1 MTVHVIPVPHHMT
14 AEEAWNEIRLL
25 GALLT
30 ENRPKSNKDCRWA
43 VITTPDSESEAR

>member
-14 AEEAWNEIRLL
+14 TEEAWNEIRLL

-30 ENRPKSNKDCRWA
+30 ENQPKNDTDCRWA
-43 VITTPDSESEAR
+43 VITTPESEAR